1 MLAGQNLYTA
11 CTIGNDTIMPRER
24 TPRSPISS
32 IDVARLA
39 GVSQSAVS
47 RSFSPGG
54 SVSPAMR
61 EKVLAAA
68 AVLGYRPNLI
78 PRIMLS
84 GRSRMI
90 GVVVGGLD
98 NPFYAAVLDHF
109 AVVLRAVGLQVL
121 LVQVPDALALDG
133 ALDQL
138 AGYRVDAVVTA
149 LAVGTR
155 QAATALSDLRIPIV
169 CFNSRLT
176 APWISTV
183 RSDNRAA
190 GQAAAH
196 LLADRGARRTAWL
209 AGPRDSAATRAR
221 ARGFLDGLAA
231 RALPAPVVIEGQDT
245 YHDGYAA
252 VRDLLRGHRP
262 PEAFFC
268 SNDMMAC
275 GAIDA
280 LRAHGLTVPGD
291 VRVVGYDN
299 IPQAAWH
306 GYDLTSFDQQVDRMA
321 EAALDLLT
329 SALADP
335 ATAAKG
341 RTRTVPARL
350 VERGSTA
357 PQAR

>member
-1 MLAGQNLYTA
+1 MSR
-11 CTIGNDTIMPRER
+11 DR
-24 TPRSPISS
+24 TPRHPISS
-32 IDVARLA
+32 TDVARLA

-47 RSFSPGG
+47 RTFSPGG
-54 SVSPAMR
+54 SVSAPMR
-61 EKVLAAA
+61 ERVLAAA
-68 AVLGYRPNLI
+68 AALGYRPSLI

-84 GRSRMI
+84 GRSRMV

-109 AVVLRAVGLQVL
+109 AVALRDVGLQVL

-133 ALDQL
+133 ALDQV

-183 RSDNRAA
+183 RSNNRAA
-190 GQAAAH
+190 GQAAAT
-196 LLADRGARRTAWL
+196 LLADGGARRTAWL
-209 AGPRDSAATRAR
+209 AGPRDSAASRAR
-221 ARGFLDGLAA
+221 GRGFLDGLAA
-231 RALPAPVVIEGQDT
+231 RALPAPTIVEGHDT
-245 YHDGYAA
+245 YHHGYAA
-252 VRDLLRGHRP
+252 VRALLRDRAP
-262 PEAFFC
+262 PEGIFC
-268 SNDMMAC
+268 GNDLMAC

-280 LRAHGLTVPGD
+280 LRAHGLSVPGD
-291 VRVVGYDN
+291 VRVMGYDN
-299 IPQAAWH
+299 IPQAGWH

-321 EAALDLLT
+321 AAALALLT

-335 ATAAKG
+335 AIAAAG
-341 RTRTVPARL
+341 RTRMVPARL
-350 VERGSTA
+350 VERGSTR
-357 PQAR
+357 PPPAR